1 MKIKL
6 LFAVRTS
13 HFAVAVALLSTLN
26 PQLSTLCAQGTAFTY
41 QGRLTDGGNP
51 ANGSY
56 DLRFI
61 LYTADVGGSQ
71 RGPILTNTATAV
83 NNGLFTVQLDFGA
96 QFTGADRWLKLG
108 VRTLANLTVDY
119 MAGTPVVIAQ

>member
-1 MKIKL
+1 MKTKLTLIKRAAL
-6 LFAVRTS
+6 LLV
-13 HFAVAVALLSTLN
+13 LSTLN
-26 PQLSTLCAQGTAFTY
+26 SQLSTHAQGTAFTY

-51 ANGSY
+51 ANGAY

-71 RGPILTNTATAV
+71 RGPILTNTAPSV

-96 QFTGADRWLKLG
+96 YFPGADRWLEIG
-108 VRTLANLTVDY
+108 VRTNRSAGAVAPLNPRQPLTP
-119 MAGTPVVIAQ
+119 APC